1 MLAGPST
8 GSAFWELLY
17 LEISE
22 SGKNRSQIVA
32 HWEFQPTAAFQ
43 HRKNRR
49 DLGACL
55 RASDVDPVPPAE
67 SYGTHRV
74 LREVIAQL

>member
-32 HWEFQPTAAFQ
+32 HWECQSAAAF
-43 HRKNRR
+43 H
-49 DLGACL
+49 
-55 RASDVDPVPPAE
+55 
-67 SYGTHRV
+67 Y
-74 LREVIAQL
+74 